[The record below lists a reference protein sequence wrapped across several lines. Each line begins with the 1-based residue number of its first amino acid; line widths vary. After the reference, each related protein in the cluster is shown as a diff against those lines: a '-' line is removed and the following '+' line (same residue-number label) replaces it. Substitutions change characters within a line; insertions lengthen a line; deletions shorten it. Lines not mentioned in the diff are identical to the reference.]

1 MLVDIVSPEEQDL
14 AEEHNRLERLRD
26 PSHTTALSIPHMREL
41 LESRGLEVGE
51 TTPTLGVDMD
61 VDNWLES
68 TNTMEESRGE
78 VRRVL
83 GREVEGGAASGMG
96 GYVDQA
102 GRLCFTHTYAVM
114 VAAKK

>member
-1 MLVDIVSPEEQDL
+1 MLVDIMSPEDPDQ

-26 PSHTTALSIPHMREL
+26 PSHTKALSIPHMREL
-41 LESRGLEVGE
+41 LESRGLEVWD
-51 TTPTLGVDMD
+51 TSHTLGVDMD

-68 TNTMEESRGE
+68 TSTMEESRGE

-83 GREVEGGAASGMG
+83 EWEAEGGPASGMG
-96 GYVDQA
+96 GHVDET

-114 VAAKK
+114 VADKK